1 MSFPSMWAHLF
12 LIDAVG
18 TEAAT
23 SPPSPS
29 SLPEIPTQLRTGGGQ
44 ASERAEEEKSAAAA
58 LLLVSLRYLYVPLHL
73 SSLPSSAHSTLS
85 LLPFPAPLRS
95 TQMAPTSMSLAA
107 KTPVPFSALP
117 SSGVAQRPVSV
128 TASLEHKTNDARRK
142 FLKLALGNLGVGLPT
157 LLGAKRALADEQG
170 VSSSRM
176 SYSRFLE
183 YLDKDR
189 VKKVDLFENGTIAIV
204 EAISPELGNR
214 VQRVRVQLPGLSQEL
229 LQKLR
234 EKNIDFAAHSNQEDS
249 GSLLFNLIG
258 NLAFPLIL
266 IGGLFLLSRR
276 AQGGLGG
283 PNGPGFPLGFGQS
296 RAKFQMEPN
305 TGVTFD
311 DVAGVDEAKQD
322 FMEVVEFLK
331 KPERFTAVGARIP
344 KGVLL
349 VGPPGTGKTLLAKAI
364 AGEAGV
370 PFFSI
375 SGSEFVEMFVGVG
388 ASRVRDLFKKAKEN
402 APCIVFV
409 DEIDAVGR
417 QRGTGIGGGNDEREQ
432 TLNQLLTEMDGFEGN
447 TGIIVIAATNRA
459 DILDSALLR
468 PGRFDRQVSVDVPD
482 VRGRTEILKVHGSN
496 KKFDTDVSLEVI
508 AMRTPGFS
516 GADLANLLN
525 EAAIL
530 AGRRGRTA
538 ISSKEID
545 DSIDRIVAGME
556 GTVMTDGKSK
566 SLVAYHEVG
575 HAICGTLTPGHDP
588 VQKVTLI
595 PRGQA
600 RGLTWFIPMDDP
612 TLISRQQLFARIV
625 GGLGGRAAEEI
636 IFGEPEVT
644 TGAAGDLQQITGLAK
659 QMVVTFGMSDIGPWS
674 LMDGGAQSGDVIMRM
689 MARNSMSEKLAED
702 IDTAVK
708 RLSDEAYEIALSQI
722 RSNREAMDKIVEV
735 LLEKETLS
743 GEEFRAILSEFT
755 EIPVEN
761 RVPPATAA
769 ALPA

>member
-1 MSFPSMWAHLF
+1 MAASSACLVGNALSTHSNRITLGKDLSGRYLFSSWMSNRASKSFS
-12 LIDAVG
+12 VK
-18 TEAAT
+18 AT
-23 SPPSPS
+23 
-29 SLPEIPTQLRTGGGQ
+29 LDQGQ
-44 ASERAEEEKSAAAA
+44 QEGRRGMLK
-58 LLLVSLRYLYVPLHL
+58 LLL
-73 SSLPSSAHSTLS
+73 
-85 LLPFPAPLRS
+85 
-95 TQMAPTSMSLAA
+95 
-107 KTPVPFSALP
+107 
-117 SSGVAQRPVSV
+117 
-128 TASLEHKTNDARRK
+128 
-142 FLKLALGNLGVGLPT
+142 GNVGVGLPA
-157 LLGAKRALADEQG
+157 LLGNGKAYAADEQG

-189 VKKVDLFENGTIAIV
+189 VTKVDLYENGTIAIV
-204 EAISPELGNR
+204 EAVSPELGNR
-214 VQRVRVQLPGLSQEL
+214 LQRVRVQLPGLSQEL

-234 EKNIDFAAHSNQEDS
+234 EKNIDFAAHNNQEES
-249 GSLLFNLIG
+249 GSVLFNLIG
-258 NLAFPLIL
+258 NLAFPLAVISV
-266 IGGLFLLSRR
+266 LFFLSRR
-276 AQGGLGG
+276 SGGMGG
-283 PNGPGFPLGFGQS
+283 PGGPGFPLQFGQS
-296 RAKFQMEPN
+296 KAKFQMEPN

-331 KPERFTAVGARIP
+331 KPERFTSVGARIP

-375 SGSEFVEMFVGVG
+375 SGSEFVEMFVGIG

-447 TGIIVIAATNRA
+447 TGVIVIAATNRA

-482 VRGRTEILKVHGSN
+482 IKGRTDILKVHANN
-496 KKFDTDVSLEVI
+496 KKFENDVSLEVI

-530 AGRRGRTA
+530 AGRRGRSG

-556 GTVMTDGKSK
+556 GTLMTDGKSK

-575 HAICGTLTPGHDP
+575 HAICGTLTPGHDA

-600 RGLTWFIPMDDP
+600 RGLTWFIPSDDP
-612 TLISRQQLFARIV
+612 TLISKQQLFARIV
-625 GGLGGRAAEEI
+625 GGLGGRAAEEV

-644 TGAAGDLQQITGLAK
+644 TGAGGDLQQITGIAR

-674 LMDGGAQSGDVIMRM
+674 LMDSSAQSGDVIMRM

-722 RSNREAMDKIVEV
+722 RSNREAIDKIVEV

-743 GEEFRAILSEFT
+743 GDEFRALLSEFV
-755 EIPVEN
+755 EIPAEN
-761 RVPPATAA
+761 RVTPATPLPVAA
-769 ALPA
+769 